1 MASYKQRKELWLE
14 RARQIDERNA
24 ILARNRWHPFAS
36 LPHHELIEIP
46 HHRIVQIESTTQQ
59 AGTSTRGELT
69 KSQSAFD
76 GEEARRDGAAG
87 SASVPHKDH
96 HDSLSSEPQGLEAGA
111 QPPAAADPLDAH
123 EEGEEGEEA
132 EESVESV
139 KCREA
144 ASKWKEQM
152 DKQLDSRT
160 LNVGDWVNLS
170 GPSHVVS
177 VDGERCF
184 LKRLDS
190 ELAEEHAT
198 KDAIATFANDLRAG
212 VPIAIMCQFY
222 DYWLKDAHEHMD
234 MAQQELPEKGACIDV
249 TFPSGKKYRGLVLL
263 AVVECGGLAQAG
275 RESAN
280 RSAPSRSTLVERP
293 SVGGVRLSALA
304 CASVTIRRA
313 ALRLAHVH
321 VLTGCSRGARSVPT
335 SCLHLGFDGRSNLN
349 HGYMRAI
356 LKVYKV
362 YKCTGSEGLRGECA

>member
-96 HDSLSSEPQGLEAGA
+96 RDSLSSEPQGLEAGA

-123 EEGEEGEEA
+123 EEGEEGEEG

-160 LNVGDWVNLS
+160 SASQSLG
-170 GPSHVVS
+170 
-177 VDGERCF
+177 GEQVLRPTA
-184 LKRLDS
+184 S
-190 ELAEEHAT
+190 EIEVQTMGGGGCMAHALAEFGRLRVGGAGQGHAQR
-198 KDAIATFANDLRAG
+198 AHRHQARAAPAGQPQLPESARRRRGRRLAPFARRGRRQGARLPLQEAQ
-212 VPIAIMCQFY
+212 AEA
-222 DYWLKDAHEHMD
+222 AHESGG
-234 MAQQELPEKGACIDV
+234 GAKQGARV
-249 TFPSGKKYRGLVLL
+249 RTGQRHREALSSRGL
-263 AVVECGGLAQAG
+263 
-275 RESAN
+275 
-280 RSAPSRSTLVERP
+280 P
-293 SVGGVRLSALA
+293 SVG
-304 CASVTIRRA
+304 C
-313 ALRLAHVH
+313 
-321 VLTGCSRGARSVPT
+321 
-335 SCLHLGFDGRSNLN
+335 D
-349 HGYMRAI
+349 
-356 LKVYKV
+356 
-362 YKCTGSEGLRGECA
+362 